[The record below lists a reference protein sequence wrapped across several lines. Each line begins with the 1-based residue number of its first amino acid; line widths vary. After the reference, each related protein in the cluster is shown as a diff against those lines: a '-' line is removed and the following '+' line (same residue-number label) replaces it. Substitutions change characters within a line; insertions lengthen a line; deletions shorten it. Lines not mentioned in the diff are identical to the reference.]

1 MLPFWSSPW
10 CLSHRPWL
18 ELWIMVYALSI
29 PKGYMNY
36 NIAHLE
42 ILNIVV
48 ALKVWAEHWANERIK
63 VHCDNMAV
71 VEVLCNGRARDNTLT
86 LLTRN
91 IWLICAMFNIHI
103 VVLHIPGRN
112 NVLADLLSRWQFSYE
127 NYEAL
132 LQLLSDPLWIP
143 THLDLTLLNYTI

>member
-1 MLPFWSSPW
+1 
-10 CLSHRPWL
+10 
-18 ELWIMVYALSI
+18 
-29 PKGYMNY
+29 MNY

-48 ALKVWAEHWANERIK
+48 ALKVCAQYWANKRIK

-71 VEVLCNGRARDNTLT
+71 VEVLHNGRARDNILA
-86 LLTRN
+86 LLARN

-103 VVLHIPGRN
+103 TVLHIPGRSN
-112 NVLADLLSRWQFSYE
+112 ILAYLLSRWQFSSE

-132 LQLLSDPLWIP
+132 LQLLSKPIWVP
-143 THLDLTLLNYTI
+143 THLDLTLLNYSV